1 MTEKAIVSTDQAP
14 QAIGPYSQ
22 AVAFGNI
29 AFLSGQIPL
38 DPKTMTMVGET
49 AAEQAEQVFKNLSAV
64 AAAAGGTLDDALK
77 VNISLTDLND
87 FVAVNEVM
95 TRHFAEPYPARA
107 CVQVAA
113 LPKGAKVEIEVI
125 LGLS

>member
-1 MTEKAIVSTDQAP
+1 MSKKVIVATDQAP

-29 AFLSGQIPL
+29 TFLSGQIPL

-95 TRHFAEPYPARA
+95 ARHFAEPYPARA

-125 LGLS
+125 LGL

>member
-1 MTEKAIVSTDQAP
+1 MIFSEK
-14 QAIGPYSQ
+14 
-22 AVAFGNI
+22 
-29 AFLSGQIPL
+29 
-38 DPKTMTMVGET
+38 
-49 AAEQAEQVFKNLSAV
+49 QVFKNLSAV
-64 AAAAGGTLDDALK
+64 AAEAGGTLDNALK

-95 TRHFAEPYPARA
+95 ARHFAEPYPARA

-125 LGLS
+125 LGLG